1 MFFHLFLRK
10 NVENAPKFGTFGFFL
25 KIWFKKQKTKK
36 SERPTQIFKNS
47 TWGQHNFF
55 FFFVLWEDMGQGVTF
70 IGSVWVYRMYSVQK
84 ACSFDTI
91 MFYSSIY
98 LEAYFALSKNT
109 VCALLIASRYCV
121 LPWETTKVASWSVLD
136 LQCINA
142 NMCTIFLSLQKNS
155 NIYRTKNVISM
166 WLLFPKKTM
175 VTLLP

>member
-1 MFFHLFLRK
+1 MHTIFDRFGVFHLFLRK

-25 KIWFKKQKTKK
+25 KIWFKKKK
-36 SERPTQIFKNS
+36 KKKNLS
-47 TWGQHNFF
+47 DQPKYSKIPLEGNTI

-84 ACSFDTI
+84 ACSFGTI

-121 LPWETTKVASWSVLD
+121 LPWETTTKVASWSVLD

-166 WLLFPKKTM
+166 WLLFPK
-175 VTLLP
+175 